1 MLRLIRQRYSIYN
14 ECHWARDA
22 QLGDDAHRS
31 ANWIGAM
38 GIHLPAN
45 GGDLDKSAE
54 AIPAAR
60 RLPLRPPR
68 LWRAG
73 LRHQRDAG
81 TGRGENGRDYNSIH
95 TFKQPCRG
103 VKNEHGS
110 FQLNRPWRVDS
121 KFGDTATKLLKSS
134 NGSFPI
140 NI

>member
-1 MLRLIRQRYSIYN
+1 
-14 ECHWARDA
+14 
-22 QLGDDAHRS
+22 
-31 ANWIGAM
+31 M

-45 GGDLDKSAE
+45 GGDVDKSAE

-81 TGRGENGRDYNSIH
+81 TRRGVNGRDHNSIH

-103 VKNEHGS
+103 VKKEHGS
-110 FQLNRPWRVDS
+110 FLLNRPWRVDS
-121 KFGDTATKLLKSS
+121 KFGDTATKLLSAS
-134 NGSFPI
+134 NGSIPI
-140 NI
+140 NICCNLCGFTDRSLTIAIETSQAAQMAAATA